1 MLVQTALLV
10 LVRRCLLK
18 ALLLECLRA
27 WQLQIL
33 LLFLVNYFWE
43 FIVMVVLSNALC
55 VLMFHFGHF
64 IRHQALVVA
73 ILQVVKPYEGLAE
86 LILMHAEMRK

>member
-10 LVRRCLLK
+10 LVRRRLLK
-18 ALLLECLRA
+18 ALLLESLRA

-43 FIVMVVLSNALC
+43 FVVMVVLSNALC
-55 VLMFHFGHF
+55 VLMLHFGHF

-73 ILQVVKPYEGLAE
+73 ILQVIKPYEGLA
-86 LILMHAEMRK
+86 